1 MIKDKNTITAIII
14 IYNEEKLIDRCLS
27 SIKDLV
33 GEIMVFHDGGCKDK
47 SLEIA
52 KKYTDKI
59 FVLER
64 KGHIEAHLVRALS
77 MAQTEWVL
85 ILDADEYLSD
95 NLKKDLKRL
104 IESQEVDAYSF
115 LEPIY
120 IPEKNKYTYDVAPRR
135 KVPLLRLS
143 KMYYI
148 GIIHQG
154 CSSYGKV
161 LNTDYI
167 LEHKPLVFNF
177 TFRSYQGKWLKL
189 AKIHAESYFKKWEE
203 IPKFNYNGP
212 DIRITLK
219 ERFKFNHPLFAMA
232 PIFLSNFFKLFKLGK
247 PYKKF
252 TYTFSFLLSLYAAS
266 VCYYIFKF
274 KIKSK
279 KDKKEKIKK

>member
-1 MIKDKNTITAIII
+1 MIKNKNTITAIII
-14 IYNEEKLIDRCLS
+14 IYNEEKLIGRCLL
-27 SIKDLV
+27 SIKDV
-33 GEIMVFHDGGCKDK
+33 VDEIMVFHDGQCKDK

-59 FVLER
+59 FVLEH
-64 KGHIEAHLVRALS
+64 KGHIEAHLVMALS

-95 NLKKDLKRL
+95 NLKKDLRRL

-120 IPEKNKYTYDVAPRR
+120 IPEKNRYTYDVAPRR

-167 LEHKPLVFNF
+167 LEHRPLVFNF
-177 TFRSYQGKWLKL
+177 TFRSYQKKWLKL
-189 AKIHAESYFKKWEE
+189 AKIHAESYFRKWEE
-203 IPKFNYNGP
+203 IPKFNYSGH
-212 DIRITLK
+212 DIRTTPK
-219 ERFKFNHPLFAMA
+219 ERFKFNHPLLSII
-232 PIFLSNFFKLFKLGK
+232 PVFLSNFFKLLKLSK

-252 TYTFSFLLSLYAAS
+252 AYTFSFLLALYASS
-266 VCYYIFKF
+266 VSYYIFKL
-274 KIKSK
+274 KIKGQK
-279 KDKKEKIKK
+279 